1 MDSDDLQKEA
11 KLVTMCLKGAT
22 VVLLQPNLA
31 LKFSIILA

>member
-1 MDSDDLQKEA
+1 MDSEDLQKQA

-31 LKFSIILA
+31 PKFSSILA